1 VAIGYLFANRLEWP
15 ATVAVGKTLVSS
27 SSMIDRVAKR
37 VNRRLVEVP
46 VGGTQITSIHGKYT
60 DNKKEINQ

>member
-15 ATVAVGKTLVSS
+15 ATAAVGKTLVS

-60 DNKKEINQ
+60 DNKKEVNQ